1 MTAVDRSRAV
11 EPPLDEQAQDSIDL
25 EQFGYDQELRRA
37 ISPLASLAVA
47 FSMISVSTGVFAL
60 FAVPYTTVGGWGIWL
75 WLPVAAGLMCICA
88 VYSHVGARIPLTGY
102 AYQWNSRLV
111 GSSYG
116 WFTGWTCFLAFVT
129 GTASVAI
136 TISVVFAPEFW
147 HDPTKA
153 NVVAA
158 AERHGVPLK
167 EVMAAAMAAF
177 RAAGS

>member
-1 MTAVDRSRAV
+1 MTAIHPLRDLPVAGSREEQVQDAV
-11 EPPLDEQAQDSIDL
+11 DL
-25 EQFGYDQELRRA
+25 EHFGYDQELRRA

-60 FAVPYTTVGGWGIWL
+60 FAIPFTTVGGWGIWL

-116 WFTGWTCFLAFVT
+116 WFTGWSCFLAFVT
-129 GTASVAI
+129 GTASVGI

-147 HDPTKA
+147 HDP
-153 NVVAA
+153 
-158 AERHGVPLK
+158 
-167 EVMAAAMAAF
+167 
-177 RAAGS
+177 